1 MNAKFILRRLGL
13 IKTPEYTVSLAAN
26 NPFTGTFYTVRFSDG
41 KTGMI
46 TDRHNGTYKAIPTYI
61 KDGKKAFVSV
71 SDAAESIYSEL
82 IRTGEKNFLNSL
94 EKI

>member
-1 MNAKFILRRLGL
+1 
-13 IKTPEYTVSLAAN
+13 
-26 NPFTGTFYTVRFSDG
+26 
-41 KTGMI
+41 MI

-71 SDAAESIYSEL
+71 TDAAESIYSEL

-94 EKI
+94 KK